1 MRTVIKNTLCSL
13 LFLGILIGMLA
24 LLSVLFRPK
33 ENTKEAGFQDP
44 RANAVL
50 SEPKDTIDV
59 VFLGDSETYNT
70 FIPLHQL
77 MKAQAS

>member
-44 RANAVL
+44 PGERRAQRA
-50 SEPKDTIDV
+50 K
-59 VFLGDSETYNT
+59 GY
-70 FIPLHQL
+70 H
-77 MKAQAS
+77 